1 MAAAAATPLSW
12 EQANRNGNSED
23 MMPEAQII
31 KIEEAPVFARGNG
44 VETTLLVGAERCKGA
59 RITTGITRFP
69 PGRKVPMHSHNCDE
83 QVTLLEGE
91 AEVEIDG
98 ARTPVKPYD
107 TTYIPKDKPH
117 RFINTGDG
125 PLTILWVYDTDA
137 VTRTFTE
144 TGRTVEH
151 LSGGDVTT

>member
-1 MAAAAATPLSW
+1 M
-12 EQANRNGNSED
+12 SE
-23 MMPEAQII
+23 ARII
-31 KIEEAPVFARGNG
+31 KIGEAPVFARGND
-44 VETTLLVGAERCKGA
+44 VETTLLVGAEHCEGA

-69 PGRKVPMHSHNCDE
+69 AGQKVPMHSHNCDE

-91 AEVEIDG
+91 AQVEMDG
-98 ARTPVKPYD
+98 ELTPVGKYD
-107 TTYIPKDKPH
+107 TTFIPAGKSH
-117 RFINTGDG
+117 RFVNTGDG
-125 PLTILWVYDTDA
+125 PLTILWVYDTDR

>member
-1 MAAAAATPLSW
+1 M
-12 EQANRNGNSED
+12 SE
-23 MMPEAQII
+23 ARII
-31 KIEEAPVFARGNG
+31 KIGEAPVFARGNG
-44 VETTLLVGAERCKGA
+44 VETTLLVGAEHCEGA

-69 PGRKVPMHSHNCDE
+69 AGQKVPMHSHNCDE

-91 AEVEIDG
+91 AQVEMDG
-98 ARTPVKPYD
+98 ELTPVGKYD
-107 TTYIPKDKPH
+107 TTFIPAGKSH
-117 RFINTGDG
+117 RFVNTGDG
-125 PLTILWVYDTDA
+125 PLTILWVYDTDR